1 MSWSCRKAGSQE
13 IAERRMAEMGL
24 DRHIVLRSQHFMSV
38 PHLVATSDII
48 SIVPRAVGR
57 AFMHT
62 GRLKLLE
69 PPFKIPSIE
78 LKQFWHRR
86 VHTDPGVL
94 WLRNLIARLYL
105 NRDPSETAH
114 SPIFGGGGGSG
125 LLASPKSDSTGR
137 SVPCVSRDEIVSSR
151 TPDPINRRIIV
162 QHRHCGRSARQNGAL
177 VDVAL
182 VGDFAAVDRGGLG
195 QEQRARRMH
204 GRGAAALGFQSGETA
219 AIWARTLS

>member
-1 MSWSCRKAGSQE
+1 
-13 IAERRMAEMGL
+13 MGL
-24 DRHIVLRSQHFMSV
+24 DRHIVLRSPHFMSV

-94 WLRNLIARLYL
+94 WLRNLIAKLYL
-105 NRDPSETAH
+105 NHDPSETDY
-114 SPIFGGGGGSG
+114 SPIFGGKRSQ
-125 LLASPKSDSTGR
+125 LPPSPSLVRRSKS
-137 SVPCVSRDEIVSSR
+137 
-151 TPDPINRRIIV
+151 
-162 QHRHCGRSARQNGAL
+162 
-177 VDVAL
+177 
-182 VGDFAAVDRGGLG
+182 
-195 QEQRARRMH
+195 RAR
-204 GRGAAALGFQSGETA
+204 LT
-219 AIWARTLS
+219 

>member
-1 MSWSCRKAGSQE
+1 MIDLEGRVIAIAGAGGGLGPIVAQRLADAGASLSLADRSQE

-24 DRHIVLRSQHFMSV
+24 DRHIVLRSPHFMSV
-38 PHLVATSDII
+38 PHLVATSNII

-105 NRDPSETAH
+105 NHDPSEMND
-114 SPIFGGGGGSG
+114 SPIFGGG
-125 LLASPKSDSTGR
+125 
-137 SVPCVSRDEIVSSR
+137 SVASSR
-151 TPDPINRRIIV
+151 TVNR
-162 QHRHCGRSARQNGAL
+162 APP
-177 VDVAL
+177 
-182 VGDFAAVDRGGLG
+182 
-195 QEQRARRMH
+195 RRP
-204 GRGAAALGFQSGETA
+204 
-219 AIWARTLS
+219 

>member
-1 MSWSCRKAGSQE
+1 
-13 IAERRMAEMGL
+13 
-24 DRHIVLRSQHFMSV
+24 MSV
-38 PHLVATSDII
+38 PHLVATSNII

-105 NRDPSETAH
+105 NRDPSETDDSADLRRRAEPARSGERRAFASASAGKGGIEVH
-114 SPIFGGGGGSG
+114 GRRFRFIIRTIGPARWRSTLLNFDPPISHRIHMS
-125 LLASPKSDSTGR
+125 LALILVAAIAVIWLVRAQRRTTQTGTGR
-137 SVPCVSRDEIVSSR
+137 AGFQLRRCCCSPLPISKELFCCRPSSR
-151 TPDPINRRIIV
+151 SRSSEYPASSIRIA
-162 QHRHCGRSARQNGAL
+162 G
-177 VDVAL
+177 
-182 VGDFAAVDRGGLG
+182 
-195 QEQRARRMH
+195 
-204 GRGAAALGFQSGETA
+204 
-219 AIWARTLS
+219 

>member
-1 MSWSCRKAGSQE
+1 
-13 IAERRMAEMGL
+13 
-24 DRHIVLRSQHFMSV
+24 MSV

-78 LKQFWHRR
+78 LKQFCHRR

-105 NRDPSETAH
+105 NRDPSETDDSA
-114 SPIFGGGGGSG
+114 IFGG
-125 LLASPKSDSTGR
+125 KSNPVRQAKSFRNAPTK
-137 SVPCVSRDEIVSSR
+137 
-151 TPDPINRRIIV
+151 RR
-162 QHRHCGRSARQNGAL
+162 H
-177 VDVAL
+177 
-182 VGDFAAVDRGGLG
+182 
-195 QEQRARRMH
+195 
-204 GRGAAALGFQSGETA
+204 
-219 AIWARTLS
+219 